1 MEFEHLN
8 PDALAPTPGGHL
20 LAPGTG
26 GRPPVHSGRLARDQV
41 GKLFGLWQMLSPKTG
56 RGANLGKDLAAAEAL
71 VEVDVIAV
79 FLPKHSKGQ
88 PAAGSP

>member
-1 MEFEHLN
+1 
-8 PDALAPTPGGHL
+8 
-20 LAPGTG
+20 
-26 GRPPVHSGRLARDQV
+26 V